1 MPDEFKPT
9 KPRRV
14 RLKDP
19 APVEAPVA
27 TETFVTPKY
36 PEAMEEAMP
45 RTTPTPV
52 TLQGSAMSARTK
64 AEIEAGR
71 KALAKGR

>member
-27 TETFVTPKY
+27 T
-36 PEAMEEAMP
+36 EAMP